1 MTSARKKIMLV
12 DDNLTNLTAGK
23 NALTDSYDVLPATS
37 GEKMFKLMAR
47 ARPDLILLDVE
58 MPEMDG
64 YAVIKILKSNSD
76 TRDIPVIFLTAMT
89 DHGSELEGL
98 SLGAIDYIT
107 KPFSK
112 PLLLKR
118 IELHLLVEEQKR
130 QLQDYNDNLQHMVL
144 DKTRTIVELQQV
156 LFEIL
161 AEVVEY
167 RDDVTGGHIDR
178 TRSYVRIL
186 LDELRRRNDYVG
198 EMAGWDFDLVILSSQ
213 LHDIGKVAVRDQ
225 ILLKPGKLT
234 TEEFAEMKRHTDY
247 GAKILAKIE
256 SGTRESKFIEHA
268 TVMALRHHERWDGT
282 GYPGG
287 LAGTDIP
294 LQGRLMAVADVYDAL
309 ISDRPYKSAMSH
321 QEAAR
326 IIIESGGSHFDP
338 KLVEAFRAVE
348 GEFAKTTQ
356 TQGNEA

>member
-1 MTSARKKIMLV
+1 MMSARKKIMVV
-12 DDNLTNLTAGK
+12 DDNLTNLMAGK
-23 NALTDSYDVLPATS
+23 NALTDNYDVLPATS
-37 GEKMFKLMAR
+37 GHKMFKLMAR

-64 YAVIKILKSNSD
+64 YGVIKILKANPD
-76 TRDIPVIFLTAMT
+76 TADIPVIFLTAMT
-89 DHGSELEGL
+89 DPGSELEGL

-130 QLQDYNDNLQHMVL
+130 QLQHYNDNLQCMVE

-186 LDELRRRNDYVG
+186 LDELRRRNEYVR
-198 EMAGWDFDLVILSSQ
+198 EMAGWDFDLVVLSSQ
-213 LHDIGKVAVRDQ
+213 LHDIGKVAIRDQ

-234 TEEFAEMKRHTDY
+234 PEEFSEMKRHTDL

-256 SGTRESKFIEHA
+256 TGTSESKFIEHA
-268 TVMALRHHERWDGT
+268 TVMALRPHERWDGT

-287 LAGTDIP
+287 LAGADIP

-309 ISDRPYKSAMSH
+309 ISPRPYKPAISH
-321 QEAAR
+321 QEAAL
-326 IIIESGGSHFDP
+326 IIGQSGGSHFDP
-338 KLVEAFRAVE
+338 KLVEVFQAVA
-348 GEFAKTTQ
+348 GEFEQASRV
-356 TQGNEA
+356 QGSEA